1 MKSVISPVLIC
12 LMAVSAH
19 AGTVTVTASSSA
31 VAQGGTLDFTV
42 TVSSSSPVQYVS
54 LAYAGETGSDQDA
67 TAPYS
72 FTHTFG
78 TVGLNKT
85 ITATAVYSDN
95 SPSDV
100 GSTTISVVGVTLTGS
115 WSVLRGNT
123 ASYTARSNP
132 TGVTMTQAAWS
143 FENGIS
149 TPQFTD
155 SDTSD
160 DKSIWAGRMVAAGTL
175 RCTATLLG
183 VSVQVSSNV
192 SINSRSWST
201 PLLCAQ
207 DNEAGWGDEPTPEAM
222 LGQNRDRQSDD
233 DLRYF
238 VPQSG
243 NGDYS
248 SGFSIASVTSGPCT
262 GLYYIS
268 STTLKVD
275 RETVINRYIKPDG
288 PALGGMTFLEANQAY
303 FGSEFVQAVKN
314 HEYRGTPD
322 TPLSWEGHQG
332 RIENE
337 ILTFNRDPRGAI
349 ESVVATSSNNVKTT
363 ANTLIWGMESDVH
376 DYVSDEDQLEVY
388 GPNWGNDPDSLGAGL
403 HRRWLSTYWTAA
415 IHGPEQF

>member
-1 MKSVISPVLIC
+1 MKSMISPVFMCLIC
-12 LMAVSAH
+12 VSAR

-31 VAQGGTLDFTV
+31 VALGGTLNFTV

-54 LAYAGETGSDQDA
+54 LAYAGEAGADQDT

-72 FTHTFG
+72 FSHTFSA
-78 TVGLNKT
+78 VGLNKS

-115 WSVLRGNT
+115 WTVLRGNT
-123 ASYTARSNP
+123 ASYSARSSP

-160 DKSIWAGRMVAAGTL
+160 DKSTWTGRMVAAGTL

-183 VSVQVSSNV
+183 VNVQVSSSV
-192 SINSRSWST
+192 SINPRSWTT

-207 DNEAGWGDEPTPEAM
+207 DNEAGWGDEPTPEAT

-233 DLRYF
+233 DSRYF
-238 VPQSG
+238 VPQLG

-248 SGFSIASVTSGPCT
+248 NGFSIVAVSAGHARGCTTS
-262 GLYYIS
+262 LLQHS
-268 STTLKVD
+268 
-275 RETVINRYIKPDG
+275 R
-288 PALGGMTFLEANQAY
+288 
-303 FGSEFVQAVKN
+303 
-314 HEYRGTPD
+314 
-322 TPLSWEGHQG
+322 
-332 RIENE
+332 
-337 ILTFNRDPRGAI
+337 
-349 ESVVATSSNNVKTT
+349 
-363 ANTLIWGMESDVH
+363 
-376 DYVSDEDQLEVY
+376 
-388 GPNWGNDPDSLGAGL
+388 
-403 HRRWLSTYWTAA
+403 
-415 IHGPEQF
+415 